1 MKVLG
6 EQLKKVQAQSG
17 TQMDNSA
24 VLHER
29 RQTDV
34 KQSETRL
41 HFELN
46 ADRQSRK
53 ENEVKTGKI
62 IDEKLY
68 SLRLELAKEK
78 KAREEC
84 NNRYDG
90 TFGAQIDQISLAILE
105 ENKQREDSSQILVN
119 VLSEEISKFHEQ
131 LD

>member
-1 MKVLG
+1 
-6 EQLKKVQAQSG
+6 
-17 TQMDNSA
+17 MDNCA

-29 RQTDV
+29 RQTDI

-84 NNRYDG
+84 SNRYES
-90 TFGAQIDQISLAILE
+90 TFGE
-105 ENKQREDSSQILVN
+105 
-119 VLSEEISKFHEQ
+119 
-131 LD
+131 

>member
-1 MKVLG
+1 MPIEDRSKVVSDELSRQEEDG
-6 EQLKKVQAQSG
+6 ASKVKALADQLKKVQSQSA

-29 RQTDV
+29 RQTDI

-41 HFELN
+41 QFELN

-53 ENEVKTGKI
+53 ENEVKTSKI
-62 IDEKLY
+62 IDERLY

-84 NNRYDG
+84 QDRYDNS
-90 TFGAQIDQISLAILE
+90 FGAQINQIS
-105 ENKQREDSSQILVN
+105 
-119 VLSEEISKFHEQ
+119 
-131 LD
+131 

>member
-1 MKVLG
+1 M
-6 EQLKKVQAQSG
+6 
-17 TQMDNSA
+17 
-24 VLHER
+24 
-29 RQTDV
+29 
-34 KQSETRL
+34 

>member
-1 MKVLG
+1 MSDELNKQEEDQANKVKQLAD
-6 EQLKKVQAQSG
+6 QLKKVHGQSV
-17 TQMDNSA
+17 TQMENCQ

-29 RQTDV
+29 RQTDI

-41 HFELN
+41 HIELN

-84 NNRYDG
+84 NNRCESTY
-90 TFGAQIDQISLAILE
+90 GAQIAQI
-105 ENKQREDSSQILVN
+105 
-119 VLSEEISKFHEQ
+119 
-131 LD
+131 